1 MGSTARR
8 ATGTIA
14 AGAVA
19 LAAAALLVSASQY
32 GEIALAVLAI
42 VVAVGALQVLVG
54 LAVIGGDQPLE
65 RGIADRA
72 SWGAGWVLD
81 GTRAIGLAVAVWM
94 LFAPD
99 ARPLAPAGWIV
110 LAAVLLAQPFSRRL
124 DSRAVPALAPGTYV
138 VRTAPAPPVLPL
150 LRVVEPARPRVLHA
164 VRVGEPSSEPRVLH
178 AVAEP
183 RRLPRVDVRL

>member
-99 ARPLAPAGWIV
+99 ARALAPAGWVV

-124 DSRAVPALAPGTYV
+124 DQRAAPALAPGTYV
-138 VRTAPAPPVLPL
+138 VRARPTAPALPL
-150 LRVVEPARPRVLHA
+150 LRVVEPAAPRVLHT
-164 VRVGEPSSEPRVLH
+164 VRAIEPV
-178 AVAEP
+178 EP
-183 RRLPRVDVRL
+183 RRLHRVDTRL